1 MPSKLTH
8 EAISEKFLASDAV
21 KFDGLAKFVSD
32 FGPDLVSHDDGLH
45 GVVFGRYNIL
55 ACMMPA
61 ADVAKL
67 VGDLGIARQVAG
79 NVTRTQQ

>member
-1 MPSKLTH
+1 MASKLTH
-8 EAISEKFLASDAV
+8 EAISERFLASDAV
-21 KFDGLAKFVSD
+21 KFDGLAKFVAD

-67 VGDLGIARQVAG
+67 VGDLTIARQVAE
-79 NVTRTQQ
+79 NVTRQ